1 MLLGAGAVGVGV
13 SLPPPAIVGEDGGL
27 LGPTLAQRGV
37 AILGLGD
44 AVGAGTSSHLGIT
57 ASGVVATGTPPRT
70 LAATVDV
77 LPPPGILG
85 VGLGTILRLWLVLA
99 IAQGRRR
106 LLAVVRHHLGVA

>member
-1 MLLGAGAVGVGV
+1 MLLGASTVGVGV

-70 LAATVDV
+70 LAATMDV

-85 VGLGTILRLWLVLA
+85 VGLSTILRLRLVLA